1 MFRRHGRRRPDQC
14 DRGPVVFDAEGLP
27 LGVYVPPRADP
38 GEPTR
43 ESRHH
48 ARLAALRKTRELDG
62 QYLLRSQVC
71 LFCATPPT

>member
-1 MFRRHGRRRPDQC
+1 MFHRQGRRLSDQR

-71 LFCATPPT
+71 LFCSTPPT